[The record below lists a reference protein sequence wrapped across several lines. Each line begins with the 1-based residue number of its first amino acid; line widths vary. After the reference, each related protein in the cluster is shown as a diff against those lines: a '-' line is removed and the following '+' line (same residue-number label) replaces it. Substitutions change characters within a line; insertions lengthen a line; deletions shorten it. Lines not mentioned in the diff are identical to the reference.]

1 LNGDLRGHF
10 AIRIQAISNDREGVI
25 SWILSNSGQKW
36 NSEHLQIFRTIRIRD
51 FLFHI
56 KNLVFVFEEAQK
68 DDMWFFN
75 WTMTQDQADQFRG
88 YAIPLIKKVFKC
100 NRQKAE
106 ATFSWFFL
114 EFGLRVKD

>member
-68 DDMWFFN
+68 DVDS
-75 WTMTQDQADQFRG
+75 QALKSMIFT
-88 YAIPLIKKVFKC
+88 IFLIWAFDNLLKTV
-100 NRQKAE
+100 
-106 ATFSWFFL
+106 
-114 EFGLRVKD
+114 